1 MRTGVNPDLVFPR
14 SDTCFFN
21 LELPNYSSKEVLKQ
35 KLLTAI
41 YTDADS
47 LDADTTESEF
57 ANNEGGIGL
66 GGIRGGGRAPRR
78 REPDLS
84 SMLSFG
90 SFAGQPQ
97 GLDE

>member
-1 MRTGVNPDLVFPR
+1 MVFPR

-47 LDADTTESEF
+47 LDADTTESDL
-57 ANNEGGIGL
+57 NEGDRL
-66 GGIRGGGRAPRR
+66 GGLRGGRAPRR
-78 REPDLS
+78 RDVDLS

-90 SFAGQPQ
+90 GFGAPS
-97 GLDE
+97 LHDE